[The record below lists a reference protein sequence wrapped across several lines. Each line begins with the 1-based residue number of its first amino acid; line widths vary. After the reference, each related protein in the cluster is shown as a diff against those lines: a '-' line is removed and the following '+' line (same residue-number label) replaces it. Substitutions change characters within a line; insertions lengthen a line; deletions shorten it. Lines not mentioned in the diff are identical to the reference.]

1 MLFENYNINY
11 HHLMTIILEIL
22 KDDEEIYDNN
32 IFSEMIGLLRD
43 KA

>member
-1 MLFENYNINY
+1 
-11 HHLMTIILEIL
+11 MTIILEIL